1 MDIITA
7 IALGAG
13 FGYFL
18 ERGGM
23 ASAPK
28 LAGQF
33 TGADFTV
40 LRVMFSA
47 IVTAM
52 LGLFWLGRIGV
63 IDVSHMYVPDTF
75 LPAQAL
81 GGLVFGAG
89 FATAGLCPGTSCVA
103 AATGRLDGLAVMVGL
118 ILGVFA
124 FHEGFAFALPLY
136 KAAPLG
142 PQTVPSELGISYGVA
157 VCLVALIALAAF
169 GVARVLERRA

>member
-1 MDIITA
+1 MDLTA
-7 IALGAG
+7 IGLGLAFG
-13 FGYFL
+13 FCL

-52 LGLFWLGRIGV
+52 LGLFWLSRVGM
-63 IDVSHMYVPDTF
+63 IDLSRMYVPDTF
-75 LPAQAL
+75 LPAQIF
-81 GGLVFGAG
+81 GGVLFGVG

-103 AATGRLDGLAVMVGL
+103 AATGRLDGLAVMAGL
-118 ILGVFA
+118 AIGVFA
-124 FHEGFAFALPLY
+124 FHEGFTVFHPLY
-136 KAAPLG
+136 EAAPLG
-142 PQTVPSELGISYGVA
+142 PKTVPSALGLSYGAA
-157 VCLVALIALAAF
+157 VLLVALMAMVAF
-169 GVARVLERRA
+169 GIAGRLERRP